1 MRWNDRIGRR
11 LKLGDLHVLVAVAKH
26 GSMIK
31 AAAAL
36 SMSHPVVSRAIGDLE
51 HILGVQLFDRN
62 PRGVALTPFGRAILN
77 RSIAVFDELR
87 SGVEDIEFLADPT
100 AGEVRI
106 GSTSALA
113 RSFVTAVIDRLAR
126 RHPRI
131 KFHVVTG
138 EGRALYRELE
148 ERNVDLLVARTFSG
162 DHQDHIEMEALCDD
176 PYVVAAGIRS
186 PWVRRRRLT
195 LADIVDEQWVLPPLD
210 SLVGSFVVEAFRAS
224 GLRPPHPAVL
234 AFPVEV
240 RTSLLETGRFLT
252 IVPRSMLRFPGPHPL
267 IKELPVKLPNTSGP
281 ITIFTLK
288 GRTLPPAAQLFLE
301 GAREVAMPSSKALA
315 RSRVIG

>member
-11 LKLGDLHVLVAVAKH
+11 LKLSDLHVLVAVAQH

-31 AAAAL
+31 AAVAL

-51 HILGVQLFDRN
+51 HTLGVKLFDRN
-62 PRGVALTPFGRAILN
+62 PRGVVPTPYGRAILN

-131 KFHVVTG
+131 VFHVVAG

-148 ERNVDLLVARTFSG
+148 ERNVDLLIARTFTA
-162 DHQDHIEMEALCDD
+162 DHQDHIEVETLCDD
-176 PYVVAAGIRS
+176 PYVVAAGVRS
-186 PWVRRRRLT
+186 QWTRRRRLV
-195 LADIVDEQWVLPPLD
+195 LADIVDEPWVLPPLD

-224 GLRPPHPAVL
+224 GLRLPHPTVL

-240 RTSLLETGRFLT
+240 RTSLLETGRYLT
-252 IVPRSMLRFPGPHPL
+252 ILPRSMLRFPGRHPL

-281 ITIFTLK
+281 VAIFTLK
-288 GRTLPPAAQLFLE
+288 SRTLPPAAQLFID
-301 GAREVAMPSSKALA
+301 GAREAAKPLA
-315 RSRVIG
+315 NVKR